1 MLTSNFNT
9 GTILAWTRPNTNVNW
24 SHVSENSEV
33 LAATQRVLSYFN
45 SNEFTGHLQ
54 IQEID
59 PNTIHYKFYHD
70 QGELIVDFLTEH
82 FGTDRETIDSNL
94 FSLGCTMEEQAF

>member
-9 GTILAWTRPNTNVNW
+9 GTILAWTRTNTSVNW
-24 SHVSENSEV
+24 PHVSENSEV
-33 LAATQRVLSYFN
+33 LAKTQLVLSYFQ
-45 SNEFTGHLQ
+45 SNEFNGHVE

-70 QGELIVDFLTEH
+70 TGVFIVDFLAEH
-82 FGTDRETIDSNL
+82 FGTERETIDSHL
-94 FSLGCTMEEQAF
+94 FSLGCIMEELPF

>member
-9 GTILAWTRPNTNVNW
+9 GTILAWTRPNTNVSW
-24 SHVSENSEV
+24 AHVSDNSEV
-33 LAATQRVLSYFN
+33 LAATQRVLAYFE

-54 IQEID
+54 VQEID
-59 PNTIHYKFYHD
+59 SNIIHYKFYHD

-82 FGTDRETIDSNL
+82 FGTERETIDSHL
-94 FSLGCTMEEQAF
+94 FSLGCTMEEQSF